1 MGLVESVTLDSVKLT
16 PNPPVNTNMPVFVL
30 FEEAR
35 EPGGNPQRPMSNPES
50 PECEPA
56 VLHALLCLSEI
67 NHC

>member
-35 EPGGNPQRPMSNPES
+35 EPGGNPQRPRSQTQS
-50 PECEPA
+50 
-56 VLHALLCLSEI
+56 LLNVSQQYCTL
-67 NHC
+67 CYV